1 MSALDLGSSGGLG
14 YETAAYH
21 ALQIVPHII
30 ELVHSECRDSAAIQY
45 IMLIQNDKLMSLQR
59 HATDLPVFS

>member
-14 YETAAYH
+14 YEIAAYH
-21 ALQIVPHII
+21 ALQIVLHII
-30 ELVHSECRDSAAIQY
+30 ELVHSECRDSTAIQY
-45 IMLIQNDKLMSLQR
+45 MLIQNDKLMSLQR